1 MITETGTIKAQAI
14 ISSAIQN
21 RQPNDQAISQQEK
34 TISTLTP
41 NWRELDRLE
50 KEGVRLSIGEEQIIR
65 AVERALKEL
74 EGPFTMFEMRV
85 HEPTNAIIVRVLNR
99 ETGELI
105 REIPPEKTLDL
116 VAKMMEFAGLLID
129 ERV

>member
-1 MITETGTIKAQAI
+1 MIVQTGAAKTQTV
-14 ISSAIQN
+14 ISSSLSN
-21 RQPNDQAISQQEK
+21 RAAVDQPVQQQE
-34 TISTLTP
+34 TASVASMR
-41 NWRELDRLE
+41 NWRELGRFE
-50 KEGVRLSIGEEQIIR
+50 REGVRLSIGEEQIIR
-65 AVERALKEL
+65 AVERALKAL
-74 EGPFTMFEMRV
+74 EGPSTMFEMRV
-85 HEPTNAIIVRVLNR
+85 HEQTHSVIVRVLNR